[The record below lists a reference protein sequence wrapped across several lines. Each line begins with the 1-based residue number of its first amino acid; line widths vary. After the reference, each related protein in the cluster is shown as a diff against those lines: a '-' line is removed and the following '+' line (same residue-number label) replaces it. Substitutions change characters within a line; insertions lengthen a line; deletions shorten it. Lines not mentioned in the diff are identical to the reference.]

1 MANVERIKAQT
12 EYLKAQRDKAA
23 SETFRE
29 EKFQEAMEA
38 MKRYNGET

>member
-12 EYLKAQRDKAA
+12 AYLQAQRDKAE